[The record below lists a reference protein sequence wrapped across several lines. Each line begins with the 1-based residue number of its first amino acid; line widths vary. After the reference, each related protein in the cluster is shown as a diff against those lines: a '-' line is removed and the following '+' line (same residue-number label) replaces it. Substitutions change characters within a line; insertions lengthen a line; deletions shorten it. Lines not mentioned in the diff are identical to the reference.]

1 MATIN
6 INRNVTDMFYRYK
19 MPKVI
24 VKVEGKGNGIKTRI
38 VNMSDIAKALDRP
51 PSYPTKYFGCE
62 LGAQTTI
69 DHKTD
74 KYIVNGSHTAD
85 KMQDILD
92 GFIQKFV
99 LCPKC
104 ENPETTLTVHKQS
117 ISQRC
122 MACGER
128 GLLKVVHRLTQFIYK
143 NPPNSSLVE
152 NGAGKKET
160 KKNKGKKGNKKD
172 SDSEDEKGSNND
184 SIIAQNYQDA
194 DRNGDQDS
202 PPPVAEDFDDDE
214 EWAEEVQENPEIEQ
228 QLSSMTL
235 SSNTSERSHE
245 ERLEMF
251 YNFVENKKQGGNIAS
266 EHKELYGEAEK
277 LEIVD
282 KAPSVLTEVLLGEN
296 ILRELPTYR
305 NIFLRFCHKNTKSQ
319 KNLLQSLEMLICK
332 RYSDTLLPKT
342 AHILKGL
349 YDLDIVEEAILIDWQ
364 EKVEK
369 GSRKRLGK
377 DMFQQ
382 IHNKAAPFIKWLK
395 EAEEESGSED
405 ESDEEAEPEVEIEYS
420 YQATS
425 GLQESKVKPVEVDD
439 DDLDIDNI

>member
-1 MATIN
+1 
-6 INRNVTDMFYRYK
+6 
-19 MPKVI
+19 MPRVI

-74 KYIVNGSHTAD
+74 KYIVNGSHTAE

-104 ENPETTLTVHKQS
+104 ENPETTLTVHKQT

-128 GLLKVVHRLTQFIYK
+128 GQLKVAHRLTQYIHK
-143 NPPNSSLVE
+143 NAPNSLVE
-152 NGAGKKET
+152 NGAGKKEN

-202 PPPVAEDFDDDE
+202 PPPVVEDLCDEE
-214 EWAEEVQENPEIEQ
+214 EWAEEAQEGAGIEQ
-228 QLSSMTL
+228 QLSSLTV
-235 SSNTSERSHE
+235 SSTTSERSDE

-251 YNFVENKKQGGNIAS
+251 FKFVENKTNGNKAGL
-266 EHKELYGEAEK
+266 HKELYAEAEK
-277 LEIVD
+277 LDIVD
-282 KAPSVLTEVLLGEN
+282 KAPYVLTEVLLTEN
-296 ILRELPTYR
+296 ILKELPACR
-305 NIFLRFCHKNTKSQ
+305 NIFLRFCHKNVKCQ
-319 KNLLQSLEMLICK
+319 KNLLQALEMLICK
-332 RYSDTLLPKT
+332 RYADTLLPKT

-349 YDLDIVEEAILIDWQ
+349 YDLDIVDEAIMIDWHD
-364 EKVEK
+364 KIIK
-369 GSRKRLGK
+369 SSKKRLGK
-377 DMFQQ
+377 EMSQQ
-382 IHNKAAPFIKWLK
+382 LQNKAAPFIKWLK
-395 EAEEESGSED
+395 EAEEESGSEE
-405 ESDEEAEPEVEIEYS
+405 ESEEEAEPEVEIEYS

-425 GLQESKVKPVEVDD
+425 GLKETKVKQAARDED

>member
-6 INRNVTDMFYRYK
+6 INRSVTDMFYRYK

-24 VKVEGKGNGIKTRI
+24 VKVEGKGNGIKTKI

-128 GLLKVVHRLTQFIYK
+128 GVLKIVHRLTQFIYK
-143 NPPNSSLVE
+143 NPPNSNNLVE

-172 SDSEDEKGSNND
+172 SDSDDEKGSNND

-202 PPPVAEDFDDDE
+202 PPPVAEDFGDDDE
-214 EWAEEVQENPEIEQ
+214 WAEDTQENPEIEQ

-235 SSNTSERSHE
+235 SSNTSERS
-245 ERLEMF
+245 LEAKLELF
-251 YNFVENKKQGGNIAS
+251 YNFVENKKQGGKIAS

-277 LEIVD
+277 LDIVD
-282 KAPSVLTEVLLGEN
+282 KAPSVLTEVLLGLN

-305 NIFLRFCHKNTKSQ
+305 TIFLRFCHKNPRSQ

-332 RYSDTLLPKT
+332 RYVETLLPKT

-349 YDLDIVEEAILIDWQ
+349 YDLDIVEEAVLIDWQ
-364 EKVEK
+364 EKSSK
-369 GSRKRLGK
+369 KRLGK
-377 DMFQQ
+377 ELCQQ

-405 ESDEEAEPEVEIEYS
+405 ESDEETEPEVEIEYS

-425 GLQESKVKPVEVDD
+425 GLQESKVKPVQAED